1 MAHNVPCRKDSDFF
15 EDHTFLSYGGKRR
28 FNLMLEKC
36 RRVEGPD
43 ADGSHHVDRVGGLA
57 RQIALAM
64 GLDPLLAQELG
75 LASKLHDIGKTV
87 IDPDIL
93 GKAGRLTLA
102 EFDEVRKHT
111 LRSAELIS
119 GEGPF
124 FDLARQIA
132 LSHHE
137 RWDGAGYP
145 HGLKGKGIPLPARI
159 VAVADSLDVM
169 MHSRPYK
176 ASWPASVAIENLVA
190 DSGGQFDPEI
200 IWVVAARP
208 HEFLHRCNIGVQKI

>member
-1 MAHNVPCRKDSDFF
+1 MSHDIHCRRSADFF
-15 EDHTFLSYGGKRR
+15 ESHFILSYGDKRR
-28 FNLMLEKC
+28 FDLMLEKC

-43 ADGSHHVDRVGGLA
+43 GDGSHHVDRVGRLA

-64 GLDPLLAQELG
+64 GLDQQMALELG

-87 IDPDIL
+87 LDPDIL
-93 GKAGRLTLA
+93 GKAGRLTA
-102 EFDEVRKHT
+102 EEFDKVRKHA
-111 LRSAELIS
+111 LLGADLIS

-145 HGLKGKGIPLPARI
+145 YGLKGKDIALPARI

-169 MHSRPYK
+169 MHKRPYK
-176 ASWPASVAIENLVA
+176 ASWPASIAIENLVA

-208 HEFLHRCNIGVQKI
+208 HEFLHRCSIGVQRI